1 MRKCRQKFVFCLQKM
16 RLIRLGNFANVILST
31 HYLIVLLKWI
41 RIVCNFFV
49 PFCMKIIMRLNWL
62 IFKQYAIFST
72 KQSLAWICT
81 CQIDDQSKL
90 HFNDRWSY
98 SPFITK
104 REEQLA
110 SPILVPNTEKK
121 PSCNNV
127 RDMSSNTNGLIEV
140 LDRKIERTV
149 WLAPIWNA

>member
-1 MRKCRQKFVFCLQKM
+1 M
-16 RLIRLGNFANVILST
+16 RLIWV
-31 HYLIVLLKWI
+31 
-41 RIVCNFFV
+41 
-49 PFCMKIIMRLNWL
+49 
-62 IFKQYAIFST
+62 IFKQCAIFST

-140 LDRKIERTV
+140 LDRREDWKNRMISTHLKRLSV
-149 WLAPIWNA
+149 AQNWNNETDVLFGWTKTKNGRKSREK